1 MIFFITVGGVQLW
14 FFHVKIIVSLSLD
27 CLIGIVIFCL
37 KLLHNHKSISRGF
50 LDFSI
55 GIRAGRSI
63 FFKKILLDRFII
75 IIFLKI
81 SFRTRSCLIC
91 DNGFKEVG

>member
-1 MIFFITVGGVQLW
+1 MAVARGFLITVGGVQLW
-14 FFHVKIIVSLSLD
+14 FFHVKIVVSLSLD

-37 KLLHNHKSISRGF
+37 KLLYNHKSTSRGF

-63 FFKKILLDRFII
+63 F
-75 IIFLKI
+75 
-81 SFRTRSCLIC
+81 
-91 DNGFKEVG
+91 

>member
-1 MIFFITVGGVQLW
+1 MAVARGFLITVGGVQLQ
-14 FFHVKIIVSLSLD
+14 FFPRKIVVSLCLD

-37 KLLHNHKSISRGF
+37 KLIHNHKSTSRGF

-63 FFKKILLDRFII
+63 LFYKKSIRA
-75 IIFLKI
+75 
-81 SFRTRSCLIC
+81 RSCLIC
-91 DNGFKEVG
+91 DNGYNS